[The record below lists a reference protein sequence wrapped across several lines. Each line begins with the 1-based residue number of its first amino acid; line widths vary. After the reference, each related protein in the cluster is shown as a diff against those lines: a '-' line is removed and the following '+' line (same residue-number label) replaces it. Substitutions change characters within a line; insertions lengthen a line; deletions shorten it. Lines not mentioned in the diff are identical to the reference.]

1 MVAWSE
7 ETTKC
12 GIFKRRVDASR
23 FLSYNLVVSSILDTV
38 KGKTMFNAIQWGLAM
53 RDAID
58 AKDTETLASLMARN
72 DPNGVYNYSDY
83 CNEFGETTIQ
93 QWEESTIDCA
103 EQTMEEFSDNLT
115 SDEWETFS
123 KLS

>member
-1 MVAWSE
+1 
-7 ETTKC
+7 
-12 GIFKRRVDASR
+12 
-23 FLSYNLVVSSILDTV
+23 
-38 KGKTMFNAIQWGLAM
+38 MFNAIQWGLAM

-58 AKDTETLASLMARN
+58 AKDAEKLALLMSED

-93 QWEESTIDCA
+93 EWEESTIDCA
-103 EQTMEEFSDNLT
+103 ERTMEEFSDCLT
-115 SDEWETFS
+115 SVEWETFL